1 MTDMPQG
8 NGWWQANDGKW
19 YAPQVPAIVEQP
31 LPPGTGVPSAFCSAC
46 GAAMLGSAVVCGRC
60 GTTTG
65 RPKDKT
71 VAVLL
76 AVFFGICTW
85 LYTYKRDSKKFWI
98 GAGLGVAGVVL
109 STIGIGLLILLG
121 VWIWAIVNVAR
132 KPDAFYRQFP
142 NGSLQ

>member
-1 MTDMPQG
+1 
-8 NGWWQANDGKW
+8 
-19 YAPQVPAIVEQP
+19 
-31 LPPGTGVPSAFCSAC
+31 
-46 GAAMLGSAVVCGRC
+46 MLGSAVVCGRC